1 VLTATSASSRNF
13 AAGVELGRGQAAASL
28 AAPDHPLAEGLA
40 TAPALV
46 ARGRAA
52 NIELP
57 IAEAMADL
65 IAGVLPLSE
74 AVARL
79 MNRKLTAE

>member
-1 VLTATSASSRNF
+1 M
-13 AAGVELGRGQAAASL
+13 AAGSELGRGKHAASL

-46 ARGRAA
+46 ARATAA
-52 NIELP
+52 NPDRP
-57 IAEAMADL
+57 IAVARADL
-65 IAGVLPLSE
+65 IAGALPLSE
-74 AVARL
+74 AMARL